1 MTLRM
6 CADGGLA
13 GMQMMADFFQETAG
27 ELYGM
32 PWTFQQSRSPIITLS
47 VYNFLSIVMYRSTS
61 TA

>member
-1 MTLRM
+1 
-6 CADGGLA
+6 
-13 GMQMMADFFQETAG
+13 MQMMADFFQETAG